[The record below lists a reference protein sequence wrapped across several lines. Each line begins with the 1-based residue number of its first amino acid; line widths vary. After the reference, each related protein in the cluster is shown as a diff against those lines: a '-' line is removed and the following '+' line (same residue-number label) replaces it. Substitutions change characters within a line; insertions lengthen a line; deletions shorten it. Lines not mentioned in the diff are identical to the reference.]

1 MSKEMFRYALPV
13 EAGLPRKTVRA
24 GSAVF
29 GGDDLVL
36 IAGPCTVESRDQM
49 MEIACAVKEAGATML
64 RGGLFK
70 PRTSPYSFQ
79 GLLEKGYEIF
89 DEVRARTG
97 LPIVSEVMD
106 IEHIASLSQH
116 ADMLQIGARN
126 MQNYSLL
133 KAAGACCAPIFL
145 KRGMA
150 ATVNEFLLAA
160 EYILAGGNENLVL
173 CERGLRTFESATRY
187 TFDINAVALLRQKTW
202 LPVIGDSSH
211 GTGQASLVG
220 PVGLAAIA
228 AGADGLMT
236 EVHWDPAEALCDGD
250 ESLTPEQYHEMV
262 KTAREIARAVGRT
275 LP

>member
-1 MSKEMFRYALPV
+1 MSKQMFRYAWSP
-13 EAGLPRKTVRA
+13 ANGLPRKTVRV
-24 GSAVF
+24 GEVVF
-29 GGDDLVL
+29 GGEKLAL

-49 MEIACAVKEAGATML
+49 MEIACAVKEAGASML

-89 DEVRARTG
+89 DEVRARTN

-116 ADMLQIGARN
+116 VDMLQIGARN

-133 KAAGACCAPIFL
+133 KAVGACETPIFL

-150 ATVNEFLLAA
+150 STVHEFLMAA
-160 EYILAGGNENLVL
+160 EYILVGGNENVVL
-173 CERGLRTFESATRY
+173 CERGLRTFETATRY
-187 TFDINAVALLRQKTW
+187 TFDINAIPLLREKTW
-202 LPVIGDSSH
+202 LPVIGDASH

-220 PVGLAAIA
+220 PVSLAAIA

-236 EVHWDPAEALCDGD
+236 EVHWDPGEALCDGD
-250 ESLTPEQYHEMV
+250 ESLTPEQYYEMV
-262 KTAREIARAVGRT
+262 KTAREVARAVGRT
-275 LP
+275 I